1 MKNRTSFLSLLAETT
16 TPRPFQMLFSG
27 QLSMSLSPTAVV
39 VFMSSDKIAVIGD
52 RDTVTGFRLVGV
64 SECAVPKTPEDTRN
78 LLFQYF
84 RDPAMGLILITE
96 PLAAEVEDTIVELSQ
111 SPVPVI
117 LLVPDRDGATGAYE
131 TVLKELI
138 RRAVGIEI
146 NI

>member
-1 MKNRTSFLSLLAETT
+1 
-16 TPRPFQMLFSG
+16 
-27 QLSMSLSPTAVV
+27 
-39 VFMSSDKIAVIGD
+39 MSSNKIAVIGD

-64 SECAVPKTPEDTRN
+64 SECSVPSSPEETREA
-78 LLFQYF
+78 LYHYF
-84 RDPAMGLILITE
+84 RDPTMGLVMITE
-96 PLAAEVEDTIVELSQ
+96 PLAAEVEDAIVELSQ

-117 LLVPDRDGATGAYE
+117 LLIPDRDGTTGAYE

>member
-1 MKNRTSFLSLLAETT
+1 
-16 TPRPFQMLFSG
+16 
-27 QLSMSLSPTAVV
+27 MSLSPTTVV
-39 VFMSSDKIAVIGD
+39 DSMSSDKIAVIGD

-64 SECAVPKTPEDTRN
+64 NECAVPKAPAETRD
-78 LLFQYF
+78 LLYQYF
-84 RDPAMGLILITE
+84 RDPTMGLIIITE

-111 SPVPVI
+111 SPIPVI
-117 LLVPDRDGATGAYE
+117 LLVPDRNGTTGAYE

>member
-1 MKNRTSFLSLLAETT
+1 M
-16 TPRPFQMLFSG
+16 
-27 QLSMSLSPTAVV
+27 
-39 VFMSSDKIAVIGD
+39 
-52 RDTVTGFRLVGV
+52 
-64 SECAVPKTPEDTRN
+64 
-78 LLFQYF
+78 
-84 RDPAMGLILITE
+84 ITE

-117 LLVPDRDGATGAYE
+117 LLIPDRDGTTGAYE

>member
-1 MKNRTSFLSLLAETT
+1 
-16 TPRPFQMLFSG
+16 
-27 QLSMSLSPTAVV
+27 MSLSPTTVV
-39 VFMSSDKIAVIGD
+39 VYMSSNKIAVIGD

-64 SECAVPKTPEDTRN
+64 NECGIPKTPDETRN
-78 LLFQYF
+78 FLYQYF
-84 RDPAMGLILITE
+84 RDPAMGLIIITE
-96 PLAAEVEDTIVELSQ
+96 PLAAEVDELIVELSL

-117 LLVPDRDGATGAYE
+117 LLVPDREGTTGAYE

>member
-1 MKNRTSFLSLLAETT
+1 
-16 TPRPFQMLFSG
+16 MLFSG
-27 QLSMSLSPTAVV
+27 QLGTSLSPTAVV

-64 SECAVPKTPEDTRN
+64 SECAVPKTPEETRD
-78 LLFQYF
+78 LLYQFF
-84 RDPAMGLILITE
+84 RDPSMGLIMITE
-96 PLAAEVEDTIVELSQ
+96 PLAAEVEDTIVELSL

-117 LLVPDRDGATGAYE
+117 LLVPDRDGTTGAYE
-131 TVLKELI
+131 AVLKELI

>member
-1 MKNRTSFLSLLAETT
+1 
-16 TPRPFQMLFSG
+16 MLFSG
-27 QLSMSLSPTAVV
+27 QLSMSLSPTTVV
-39 VFMSSDKIAVIGD
+39 VSMSSDKIAVIGD

-64 SECAVPKTPEDTRN
+64 SECAVPKSPGETRD
-78 LLFQYF
+78 LLYQFF
-84 RDPAMGLILITE
+84 KDPTMGLIIITE

-111 SPVPVI
+111 SPIPVI
-117 LLVPDRDGATGAYE
+117 LLVPDRNGTTGAYE

>member
-1 MKNRTSFLSLLAETT
+1 M
-16 TPRPFQMLFSG
+16 P
-27 QLSMSLSPTAVV
+27 
-39 VFMSSDKIAVIGD
+39 SDKIAIIGD

-64 SECAVPKTPEDTRN
+64 SECAIPKSTDETRD
-78 LLFQYF
+78 LLYNFF
-84 RDPAMGLILITE
+84 RDPSMGLIIITE

-117 LLVPDRDGATGAYE
+117 LLISDRTGSTGTYE

-146 NI
+146 KI

>member
-1 MKNRTSFLSLLAETT
+1 
-16 TPRPFQMLFSG
+16 
-27 QLSMSLSPTAVV
+27 
-39 VFMSSDKIAVIGD
+39 MSSDKIAVIGD
-52 RDTVTGFRLVGV
+52 RDTVTGFRVVGV
-64 SECAVPKTPEDTRN
+64 SECSVPSSPEEARDSLYR
-78 LLFQYF
+78 YF
-84 RDPAMGLILITE
+84 RDPTMGLVMITE

-117 LLVPDRDGATGAYE
+117 LLIPDRDGTTGAYE